1 MKRILFLV
9 LLSIITIHG
18 YSQKEIETFICDCHH
33 QTFKGLRY
41 VEKKDSILFGTL
53 ITISNDLKQ
62 ERYMD
67 YHFSKVKSDNRIDTI
82 DTSFKHLYGLY
93 YYSSLNDIS
102 KKFKYGYIDDYSW
115 STNSVNGIKLE
126 FDYVNTN
133 PNTIKYIDVYF
144 TLKNAVGDICTID
157 YSNYGKVRLI
167 GPIEEYETGSYKTDV
182 IGYASSIPKS
192 MRITKIVLTYMNG
205 KTYTLVKEIAYKY
218 YNLLE

>member
-9 LLSIITIHG
+9 LLNIITMNG
-18 YSQKEIETFICDCHH
+18 YSQKEIETFTCDCHH
-33 QTFKGLRY
+33 QNFKGLRY
-41 VEKKDSILFGTL
+41 VEKNDSILFGTL

-62 ERYMD
+62 EKYMD

-82 DTSFKHLYGLY
+82 NTSFEEEFWIKH
-93 YYSSLNDIS
+93 YSALMIIS
-102 KKFKYGYIDDYSW
+102 KKFKYGYIGDYSW
-115 STNSVNGIKLE
+115 STNSVNGVKLE

-144 TLKNAVGDICTID
+144 TLKNAVDDVCTID
-157 YSNYGKVRLI
+157 YSNYGKVRFI
-167 GPIEEYETGSYKTDV
+167 GPIEEYETGSYKTDI

-205 KTYTLVKEIAYKY
+205 KTYTLLKEIAYKY